1 MHPLSINEV
10 KKELYTVEEYLTWDE
25 GFRAEL
31 YEGRLIMMAPPT
43 ASHQSVLGEIFV
55 QLHNFLKGKSCK
67 VYPAPFGVKLFDN
80 EETIFEPDVVVICD
94 KTKVDNIC
102 HGAPDM
108 VIEVRSPTTAKR
120 DLNEKYKKYEQAG
133 VREYWIVDP
142 EANHVQ
148 AGVLHD
154 GKFITK
160 LFGIE
165 DELAPVSVLEG
176 CVINLKDVFSE
187 E

>member
-1 MHPLSINEV
+1 MQPLSIDRN
-10 KKELYTVEEYLTWDE
+10 KEYYTVEEYLTWDE
-25 GFRAEL
+25 NFRAEL
-31 YEGRLIMMAPPT
+31 HEGRLVLMAPPS
-43 ASHQSVLGEIFV
+43 ASHQEVLMEIAA
-55 QLHNFLKGKSCK
+55 QLHTFLKGKPCK

-80 EETIFEPDVVVICD
+80 EETIYEPDIAVICD
-94 KTKVDNIC
+94 KSKIDKIC
-102 HGAPDM
+102 CGAPDL
-108 VIEVRSPTTAKR
+108 VIEIRSPATARK
-120 DLNEKYKKYEQAG
+120 DLNEKYKKYEHAG

-148 AGVLHD
+148 AGVLHN
-154 GKFITK
+154 GKYITK
-160 LFGIE
+160 LFGAE